1 MSHPGAA
8 PRARP
13 ADAAAPPCVD
23 RVTRRLHCVRWVGLL
38 HEPPKAKAHPGG
50 GSVLRFRAQ
59 VPPARCLPMP
69 RSCWCP
75 YGTPGLASTPGK
87 EHVAPPPAA
96 GDPRAKLAP
105 TPWAVLGPATRPAA
119 RRAGKCLACVL
130 DGGDS
135 GVRRRP
141 QSVTFVLTRH
151 PRHLE
156 PTASDTRLRA
166 VVRAGARPVVCPVG
180 PGGAAPLLPSLQQ
193 GAPRG
198 DPARSPRAKGLVTAA
213 RGGHRQA
220 SRGEKRGPLRL
231 GGVTGGEPAEAAGG
245 SWPPG
250 PRPLPCHIEATRGQR
265 GQPRADRLR
274 PFLLAPP
281 QRDETDNP
289 EAHKWA

>member
-1 MSHPGAA
+1 
-8 PRARP
+8 
-13 ADAAAPPCVD
+13 
-23 RVTRRLHCVRWVGLL
+23 
-38 HEPPKAKAHPGG
+38 
-50 GSVLRFRAQ
+50 
-59 VPPARCLPMP
+59 MP

-75 YGTPGLASTPGK
+75 YGTPGLASIPGK

-119 RRAGKCLACVL
+119 RRAGKCLPCVL

-151 PRHLE
+151 PGTSS
-156 PTASDTRLRA
+156 PRLRTHVYA
-166 VVRAGARPVVCPVG
+166 LSCGPGPGRSCAPWGRAGRAGV
-180 PGGAAPLLPSLQQ
+180 AAPLLPSLQQ

-213 RGGHRQA
+213 RGGHHQA

-250 PRPLPCHIEATRGQR
+250 PRPLPCHVEATRGQR
-265 GQPRADRLR
+265 GQPVLTAFAPSCCRLLSGTR
-274 PFLLAPP
+274 QTIRKLISGRDNHGRFLVLRRHSRSTCKGPAG
-281 QRDETDNP
+281 ETGWRCGVP
-289 EAHKWA
+289 GSTGHKHGCYRS

>member
-1 MSHPGAA
+1 MSPHAPFLLVSVWHARSGQHPRQ
-8 PRARP
+8 RA
-13 ADAAAPPCVD
+13 C
-23 RVTRRLHCVRWVGLL
+23 G
-38 HEPPKAKAHPGG
+38 
-50 GSVLRFRAQ
+50 
-59 VPPARCLPMP
+59 PPA
-69 RSCWCP
+69 
-75 YGTPGLASTPGK
+75 G
-87 EHVAPPPAA
+87 
-96 GDPRAKLAP
+96 
-105 TPWAVLGPATRPAA
+105 
-119 RRAGKCLACVL
+119 
-130 DGGDS
+130 
-135 GVRRRP
+135 RRRP
-141 QSVTFVLTRH
+141 PCKAGPHALGCSWPRDPHSSEACWEMSGLRPGRRGQWSQAKATVGDLCPH
-151 PRHLE
+151 APPRHLE

-166 VVRAGARPVVCPVG
+166 VVRGGARPVVCPVG
-180 PGGAAPLLPSLQQ
+180 PGGAVPLLPSLQQ

-213 RGGHRQA
+213 HGGHRQA

-250 PRPLPCHIEATRGQR
+250 PRPLPCHVEATRGQR